1 MTLTI
6 NTTINSFLGRLS
18 PRMFGVWATPNTIL
32 KLPNQGEIK
41 MTYEEQARAWIRSSP
56 FVKINIGRFTLKFKF
71 KADQDWDWVWDLTE
85 PDNFEDT
92 PEDTYF
98 YKTILRDLA
107 ANRHDMDFID
117 VLLKELQEKPFNQGE
132 AK

>member
-1 MTLTI
+1 
-6 NTTINSFLGRLS
+6 
-18 PRMFGVWATPNTIL
+18 
-32 KLPNQGEIK
+32 
-41 MTYEEQARAWIRSSP
+41 MTYEEQAQAWIRSSP
-56 FVKINIGRFTLKFKF
+56 FVKVTIGRFTLKFKF

-107 ANRHDMDFID
+107 ANRNDMDFID
-117 VLLKELQEKPFNQGE
+117 VLLKEMQEKPFNQGE
-132 AK
+132 TV